1 MADLLGSLNFGS
13 MFSGLGN
20 IKDLATTLLVS
31 GIVLMVV
38 GTGIF
43 IVYKWI
49 KNKAFFT
56 IPITLTILNDNGMIQ
71 KERHDLMGG
80 SFFNHGL
87 KDFKIKTPKKMKPFL
102 LGYVPDFSLT
112 NYVDGRLHFITSG
125 DQTVWQ
131 QVESFW
137 VLRENHKEND
147 KVFAYDLIC
156 KPIPRET
163 KQTAVN
169 AIKNWRDTIEKSK
182 LTAWGIAIGAFVIM
196 VIAHLVSLF
205 IQTRIRCPVP
215 TG

>member
-1 MADLLGSLNFGS
+1 MADLLIQINLGG

-20 IKDLATTLLVS
+20 IKDLASTLLVS
-31 GIVLMVV
+31 AIVMIVV

-43 IVYKWI
+43 LIYKWI
-49 KNKAFFT
+49 KNKAVFN
-56 IPITLTILNDNGMIQ
+56 IPITLTILNDTGMIQ
-71 KERHDLMGG
+71 KERSDLMGG
-80 SFFNHGL
+80 VFFNKGL
-87 KDFKIKTPKKMKPFL
+87 KDFKIKIPKKMKPFI
-102 LGYVPDFSLT
+102 LGYVPDFSMT
-112 NYVDGRLHFITSG
+112 NYVNGRLKFITSG

-131 QVESFW
+131 QVNSFW
-137 VLRENHKEND
+137 VLREERKIDGNIF
-147 KVFAYDLIC
+147 VYDLIS

-169 AIKNWRDTIEKSK
+169 AAKNWRDTIDKSK

-215 TG
+215 G

>member
-1 MADLLGSLNFGS
+1 MADILGSLNLGG

-31 GIVLMVV
+31 AIVVIV
-38 GTGIF
+38 IGTICYF
-43 IVYKWI
+43 TYRYF
-49 KNKAFFT
+49 KNKAFYT

-71 KERHDLMGG
+71 KERYDLMGG
-80 SFFNHGL
+80 SFFNRGL
-87 KDFKIKTPKKMKPFL
+87 KDFKIKIPRKMKAFV

-112 NYVDGRLHFITSG
+112 QYVNSRLHFITSG

-131 QVESFW
+131 QVNSYW
-137 VLRENHKEND
+137 VLKRQAKEGD
-147 KVFAYDLIC
+147 KVFIYDLINS
-156 KPIPRET
+156 PIPRET

-205 IQTRIRCPVP
+205 IQTRIRCP